1 MKINLR
7 QEIAMWV
14 LLGLLWTGL
23 GLTAMVGTEREGL
36 EGAAFTIV
44 MLLISLVPVCLIIQ
58 SSHPLTNRTAMRKP
72 ETRS

>member
-14 LLGLLWTGL
+14 LGLLWTGL
-23 GLTAMVGTEREGL
+23 GLAAVGGTEREGL

-44 MLLISLVPVCLIIQ
+44 MLLILLVPVCLIIQ
-58 SSHPLTNRTAMRKP
+58 SSHPPHKP
-72 ETRS
+72 DGDAQTRD